1 METESK
7 MAFSAHQVAEIA
19 GISKNT
25 LLRWLKQGKVPEV
38 CRDRNGWRIFQQED
52 VDRVCA
58 YAQRTSPPNSFS
70 WNTASRPAGNTR
82 PNTGSEAA

>member
-1 METESK
+1 
-7 MAFSAHQVAEIA
+7 MAFSAHQVAGIA

-58 YAQRTSPPNSFS
+58 YAGRTSPPDAFTWKS
-70 WNTASRPAGNTR
+70 ASRPAGEAQ
-82 PNTGSEAA
+82 PDAGSEAA